1 MKKIAIL
8 ALACILA
15 LAFSG
20 CGYSGNEDYPWSLTK
35 SSMDIK
41 NDTDAISIR
50 FSDGSLTST
59 GAQLTVCNNS
69 DSEIDFGS
77 EYSIQLYKDNS
88 WYDIDAGAVDW
99 TGELFTVSAGDQYEA
114 EIDWTAIYGELP
126 VGKYR
131 IVKKYSQL
139 EQTCFAVAEF
149 EIS

>member
-1 MKKIAIL
+1 MKKILIL

-20 CGYSGNEDYPWSLTK
+20 CGYAGNKEYPWSLTK

-41 NDTDAISIR
+41 NDIDTISIR

-59 GAQLTVCNNS
+59 GAQLMVCNNS
-69 DSEIDFGS
+69 DFEIDFGS
-77 EYSIQLYKDNS
+77 EYSIQLYKDDS

-99 TGELFTVSAGDQYEA
+99 TGELFTVTAGDQYEA
-114 EIDWTAIYGELP
+114 ESNWATIYGELP
-126 VGKYR
+126 AGKYR
-131 IVKKYSQL
+131 IVKEYSQL
-139 EQTCFAVAEF
+139 EQTYFAVAEF

>member
-1 MKKIAIL
+1 ML
-8 ALACILA
+8 ASLHWLF
-15 LAFSG
+15 LG
-20 CGYSGNEDYPWSLTK
+20 GYSGNEYYPWSLTK